1 MAISGK
7 ISDLKLLTALF
18 GNVTIQEIL
27 QFKAAYKISP
37 GHKVA

>member
-7 ISDLKLLTALF
+7 ISDLKILMALF

-27 QFKAAYKISP
+27 RFKEDFKIIP
-37 GHKVA
+37 NNKVA

>member
-7 ISDLKLLTALF
+7 ISDLKILIALF

-27 QFKAAYKISP
+27 QFKAELKILP
-37 GHKVA
+37 NTKVA